1 MKNPPQHLLSTRG
14 KFRASLL
21 ALACSA
27 ALIPASGA
35 LANSLQH
42 GKDAVTPVV
51 VKPVTTT
58 SLVDRQP
65 GQHATTRVNERHLS
79 SLKQADKADRA
90 KVTAPLGMLGNAGPE
105 AEADPCNGY
114 DQFNNLTGAALYDFV
129 RSADFACISELY
141 SNNDA
146 TAVAA
151 YQPQNVIDV
160 ANFAKAQA
168 ASYDSSTG
176 SEMLNLIYFLRGAF
190 YIEYYNDA
198 LTYANSQP
206 ADALRDLLIAYT
218 ANPVFNDTSEMQGN
232 TLQEFFIA
240 WDSADSIYESVGA
253 ITQYL
258 DGFNAEHLAVPAH
271 RTAMTKALTT
281 LYYGQW
287 ESRYTQ
293 AAMEFGELRAALLN
307 VATSD
312 YIINSA
318 YDWESTDAF
327 HEYGRFYVYQA
338 DGNLPA
344 SLKTE
349 LNTGTQTYMNKF
361 ERLSKQWADAA
372 GYLDYYNPGECD
384 QFGICNWEQ
393 ELEDTVLSIHYNC
406 SDTINIRAQQMS
418 NAELQQSCDLMGEE
432 EVLFHDVLATGYQ
445 PVADDNNTNLEVN
458 IFDSYDDYD
467 QYAGTIFGIST
478 DNGGMYLEGTPSQV
492 GNQARFIAHEATW
505 TEDILVWNLRHE
517 YVHYLDGRFNQYG
530 AFNYFDIDTGK
541 SVWWSEGLAEYISQ
555 QNRNDDAVTL
565 ARTQEFSL
573 SEILSNTYNSGTDR
587 VYRWGYLAVRFLF
600 EQHRSDVD
608 ELLVLARGG
617 DAAGWLAYI
626 DNDIGTQYDAEWNT
640 WLTAVTSNDTP
651 LSGGVVTPV
660 DSDGDGVVD
669 SEDAFPFDPSETK
682 DSDGDGVGDNADAFP
697 HDASETVDSDGDG
710 YGDNSDAFPSDP
722 NEWADENGN
731 GIGDNADAD
740 NGGGDPVAHCGTA
753 TISSGNLI
761 QDTTACVAGTGRNSY
776 YTYVDSDNT
785 QLYISTSGGNGD
797 VDLYFNQ
804 NTWASSTS
812 YTALSAT
819 SGNEELISVVA
830 NRGWV
835 YISTVASVAFDG
847 VSLTVSE
854 SAPTNG
860 GGDNGGGDNGGGD
873 NGGVSNVDDACATQA
888 PYSYGG
894 LNFGEAVCIAD
905 DHSSY
910 YFYVPAGTASIQID
924 TDHGS
929 GNVDI
934 YANGSTW
941 ASASAYD
948 AKSENAGNAESIT
961 VNSPAVG
968 WYYVSADGA
977 PSSQGASLV
986 VNITAQ

>member
-1 MKNPPQHLLSTRG
+1 MKKSPQQQFSARG

-27 ALIPASGA
+27 ALVPASN
-35 LANSLQH
+35 LSANSLQH
-42 GKDAVTPVV
+42 GKDAVTPVTQTQTQ
-51 VKPVTTT
+51 KNNP
-58 SLVDRQP
+58 SIVDRKP
-65 GQHATTRVNERHLS
+65 GQSASMATAQRHLS
-79 SLKQADKADRA
+79 SIKQDKNNQI
-90 KVTAPLGMLGNAGPE
+90 KGPQGLQGNMGPQ

-114 DQFNNLTGAALYDFV
+114 EQFNNLSGAALYDFV

-141 SNNDA
+141 SKNDA

-151 YQPQNVIDV
+151 YQAQNVIDV

-168 ASYDSSTG
+168 ATYDSSTG

-190 YIEYYNDA
+190 YIEYYNNG
-198 LTYANSQP
+198 LTYSHNQP
-206 ADALRDLLIAYT
+206 ANALRDLLIAYT
-218 ANPVFNDTSEMQGN
+218 ANPVFNATTDMQGN

-240 WDSADSIYESVGA
+240 WDSADSIYESVA
-253 ITQYL
+253 SITKYL
-258 DGFNAEHLAVPAH
+258 DGFTPEHLAVPAH

-281 LYYGQW
+281 LYYGKWDNQ
-287 ESRYTQ
+287 YTQ
-293 AAMEFGELRAALLN
+293 AAMEFGDLRAALLK

-318 YDWESTDAF
+318 YSWESSDAF
-327 HEYGRFYVYQA
+327 HEFGRFYVYQA
-338 DGNLPA
+338 DWNLPL

-349 LNTGTQTYMNKF
+349 LNTGTETYMNKF
-361 ERLSKQWADAA
+361 ERLSKEWADAA
-372 GYLDYYNPGECD
+372 GYLDYYNPGQCE

-393 ELEDTVLSIHYNC
+393 ELEDTVLSIHYSC
-406 SDTINIRAQQMS
+406 SSTINIRAQQMT

-432 EVLFHDVLATGYQ
+432 EILFHDVLATGYQ

-505 TEDILVWNLRHE
+505 TDEILVWNLRHE
-517 YVHYLDGRFNQYG
+517 YVHYLDGRFNLYG

-555 QNRNDDAVTL
+555 QNRNDDAIAL

-587 VYRWGYLAVRFLF
+587 VYRWGYLAVRFMF
-600 EQHRSDVD
+600 EEQRGDVE
-608 ELLVLARGG
+608 ELLVLARAG

-626 DNDIGTQYDAEWNT
+626 NNNIGTQYDTQWNN
-640 WLTAVTSNDTP
+640 WLLTVSSNDTP
-651 LSGGVVTPV
+651 LSGGGSTPV
-660 DSDGDGVVD
+660 DSDGDGVID
-669 SEDAFPFDPSETK
+669 SEDAFPLDPTETK

-697 HDASETVDSDGDG
+697 NDATETADSDGDG

-740 NGGGDPVAHCGTA
+740 NGGGAPIGHCGA
-753 TISSGNLI
+753 TTTTDGNI
-761 QDTTACVAGTGRNSY
+761 NQDEAACVAGTGTNY
-776 YTYVDSDNT
+776 FYTYVDSDNT
-785 QLYISTSGGNGD
+785 QLYISTAGGNGD
-797 VDLYFNQ
+797 VDIYFNQ
-804 NTWASSTS
+804 DTWASASN
-812 YTALSAT
+812 YTAQSAS
-819 SGNEELISVVA
+819 SGNDELISVVA

-835 YISTVASVAFDG
+835 YVSTVASAAFDG
-847 VSLTVSE
+847 VSLTISQ
-854 SAPTNG
+854 SAPSDGGNN
-860 GGDNGGGDNGGGD
+860 GGDNGGDTGGT
-873 NGGVSNVDDACATQA
+873 VVADACATSA

-894 LNFGEAVCIAD
+894 LTFGEAVCIAD
-905 DHSSY
+905 DHSAY
-910 YFYVPAGTASIQID
+910 YFYVPAATASIQID

-929 GNVDI
+929 GNVNV

-941 ASASAYD
+941 ASASAFD
-948 AKSENAGNAESIT
+948 AKSENSGNRESIT
-961 VNSPAVG
+961 VNSPAEG

-977 PSSQGASLV
+977 PNSQGASLV
-986 VNITAQ
+986 VNMTAQ